1 MAQTS
6 STTTVGSVARALN
19 LVELIVGGP
28 QVGMPLSDIA
38 KAVGGSKS
46 AILAT
51 LRTLVEFGYLRIVDP
66 GPKYLPG
73 MMLIRLGDLA
83 SAHDPLIAIA
93 RPILAQLSAK
103 SGLTIRVARNDG
115 GYPVFIDRIDGPG
128 FVRFHTPLGIRELPH
143 VSSAGKAI
151 LAELPDPEINAIAK
165 ECGLV
170 FRTKNSITQLEEL
183 KKELRHIRQ
192 VGFATDD
199 EEDAQGIFCVG
210 ATFFDHFGKCIG
222 AISATGVKIDLS
234 ESQVASLGRLVIKHA
249 DQLTRELHG
258 RKIAREVG

>member
-1 MAQTS
+1 MGQS
-6 STTTVGSVARALN
+6 SSTTVGSVARALD
-19 LVELIVGGP
+19 LVELVVGGP
-28 QVGMPLSDIA
+28 DVGMPLSEIA

-46 AILAT
+46 AVLAT
-51 LRTLVEFGYLRIVDP
+51 LRTLVEFGYLRIVEP

-93 RPILAQLSAK
+93 RPILAQLSAE
-103 SGLTIRVARNDG
+103 SGLTIRVARNDS
-115 GYPVFIDRIDGPG
+115 GYPVFIDRVDGPG

-151 LAELPDPEINAIAK
+151 LAELTDQEIEAVVK

-170 FRTKNSITQLEEL
+170 SRTKNSITKITEL
-183 KKELRHIRQ
+183 KRELEHIRK

-222 AISATGVKIDLS
+222 AISATGVKTDMTVA
-234 ESQVASLGRLVIKHA
+234 QVSSLGKLVIKYA
-249 DQLTRELHG
+249 EQVTKELHG
-258 RKIAREVG
+258 RKLERRTR

>member
-1 MAQTS
+1 MAQNS
-6 STTTVGSVARALN
+6 STTVGSVARALD

-28 QVGMPLSDIA
+28 VGGMALSDIA

-46 AILAT
+46 AVLAT
-51 LRTLVEFGYLRIVDP
+51 LRTLVNFGYLRAVDP

-83 SAHDPLIAIA
+83 SAHDPLIAVA
-93 RPILAQLSAK
+93 RPILSQLSAK

-115 GYPVFIDRIDGPG
+115 GFPVFFDRIDGPG

-151 LAELPDPEINAIAK
+151 LAELSDREIDAVAK

-170 FRTKNSITQLEEL
+170 SRTKNSITKLAEL
-183 KKELRHIRQ
+183 KTELEHIRK

-222 AISATGVKIDLS
+222 AISATGVKTDLS
-234 ESQVASLGRLVIKHA
+234 ESQVASLGKLVIKHA
-249 DQLTRELHG
+249 DQLTKELHG
-258 RKIAREVG
+258 RKIARRAG